1 MADDDLIAKYAA
13 QASKSI
19 AEEAEKRIAEST
31 NPEEEARLKRESLL
45 NLVESDDFVPAL
57 LARLGPVRAALD
69 GHGGGIAVQSYHEE
83 SIDGVTQLDLIL
95 DLTGAC
101 LSCGAAPGTLDGIK
115 ADLEG
120 DDEVVRIRYSKN
132 LLDTFDELGREFI
145 LAHGNVEFV

>member
-19 AEEAEKRIAEST
+19 AQEAEKRIAEST
-31 NPEEEARLKRESLL
+31 NPKEEARLKGESLL
-45 NLVESDDFVPAL
+45 KVVGSDDFVPAL

-69 GHGGGIAVQSYHEE
+69 GHGGGIAVQSYHEQ
-83 SIDGVTQLDLIL
+83 STNGVTQLDLIL

-120 DDEVVRIRYSKN
+120 DNEVLRIRYSKN

>member
-31 NPEEEARLKRESLL
+31 NPEEEARLKRESVL
-45 NLVESDDFVPAL
+45 NLVEGDDFVPAL

-83 SIDGVTQLDLIL
+83 FIDGMTQLDLVL

-120 DDEVVRIRYSKN
+120 DDEVLRIRYSKN